1 MGQNHM
7 RVISSLPGSSLIGYL
22 DPYNEAPGNAAK
34 RYSSLSELIAAKPDY
49 CVIAAPTVSHEEIAL
64 ELISNGI
71 NFLVEKP
78 LAHNAEAAF
87 AIAKKATERN
97 VKGCVGHVERF
108 NSAVKEAKKRIREG
122 QLGEIYQISTSRQGP
137 FPARIS
143 DVGVVKDLATHDIDL
158 TTWLSGSSY
167 ESVSAQSV
175 HRSGREH
182 EDMIS
187 VSARMK
193 NGIIVNHNV
202 NWLSP
207 RKIRQVVI
215 IGEKG
220 LLEIDLL
227 SADLLFYANGVH
239 KNEYKEIAHFKGV
252 SQGDVVKYSFNRV
265 EPLLTEHL
273 EFQLFLQELA
283 SDTVSLAEGV
293 EILKVADGS
302 LRSQI
307 SQQLVNL

>member
-1 MGQNHM
+1 
-7 RVISSLPGSSLIGYL
+7 
-22 DPYNEAPGNAAK
+22 
-34 RYSSLSELIAAKPDY
+34 
-49 CVIAAPTVSHEEIAL
+49 
-64 ELISNGI
+64 
-71 NFLVEKP
+71 
-78 LAHNAEAAF
+78 
-87 AIAKKATERN
+87 
-97 VKGCVGHVERF
+97 VERF
-108 NSAVKEAKKRIREG
+108 NSAVQEAKKRIREG

-158 TTWLSGSSY
+158 TTWLSDSCY

-193 NGIIVNHNV
+193 NGAVVNHNV

-273 EFQLFLQELA
+273 EFQLFLQEQA

-293 EILKVADGS
+293 EILKVADGIQ
-302 LRSQI
+302 RSQI
-307 SQQLVNL
+307 TQQLVNL

>member
-1 MGQNHM
+1 
-7 RVISSLPGSSLIGYL
+7 VPGYT
-22 DPYNEAPGNAAK
+22 AM
-34 RYSSLSELIAAKPDY
+34 RYSSLCELIAAQPYY

-64 ELISNGI
+64 ELIANGI

-87 AIAKKATERN
+87 AIAEKAAARS

-108 NSAVKEAKKRIREG
+108 NSAVKEAKKRIIEG

-193 NGIIVNHNV
+193 NGVIVNHNV

-265 EPLLTEHL
+265 EPLLTEHV
-273 EFQLFLQELA
+273 EFQLFLQEKA

-293 EILKVADGS
+293 GILKVADGIQ
-302 LRSQI
+302 RSQI
-307 SQQLVNL
+307 TQQLVNL